1 MARMSDRCKNTRSL
15 DSPDVDMKQLILIP
29 LNQSTLASTI
39 RSAIHERAETSQGML
54 VEGMGRYATLNMI
67 GIETSIARDRLRS
80 SNNAMR
86 SGASLSELS
95 LMKQG
100 EKPVI
105 YRR

>member
-39 RSAIHERAETSQGML
+39 RPAIHERAETNQGML

-67 GIETSIARDRLRS
+67 GIKSSIARDRLRS
-80 SNNAMR
+80 SYNAMR
-86 SGASLSELS
+86 TGASVSELS
-95 LMKQG
+95 LRKS
-100 EKPVI
+100 
-105 YRR
+105 